1 MNRIPTII
9 LTLLAILVTSYPL
22 GSQTIA
28 SFENPSDLRNWG
40 VVNDSVMGG
49 ISTSRFEQT
58 ADGNL
63 LFQGVL
69 SLENNG
75 GFVSIRSRP
84 GSFDLQNVEGFT
96 IKARGDGRTY
106 YLDLRVIGQT
116 TSGSFR
122 AAFPTEKNTWTEAFV
137 PTSKFVRQ
145 SFGRPFPDIPLN
157 PSDVNSI
164 GFTLSDKN
172 PGPFKLEIEYVRATS
187 SDSPDS
193 VVDSSRT
200 PISQMEGPR
209 ALIEFAISRGVP
221 IFNQG
226 NPDAC
231 AAIYEITCRSLLESK
246 AVPEP
251 ARTALLRALNE
262 SILTTSGTRKA
273 WILRYALDEVLELLP
288 ER

>member
-1 MNRIPTII
+1 MNCIPTII
-9 LTLLAILVTSYPL
+9 LTMLTISVNSNPL
-22 GSQTIA
+22 RSQTIA

-40 VVNDSVMGG
+40 VVNDRVMGG

-58 ADGNL
+58 DDGNL
-63 LFQGVL
+63 LFQGLL

-84 GSFDLQNVEGFT
+84 DSFDLQNVEGFN

-106 YLDLRVIGQT
+106 YLDLRVNGQT

-122 AAFPTEKNTWTEAFV
+122 AAFPTEKNIWTETFLPA
-137 PTSKFVRQ
+137 SEFVRQ
-145 SFGRPFPDIPLN
+145 SFGRPFSDIPLN

-187 SDSPDS
+187 STSPDS
-193 VVDSSRT
+193 TVGSSRT
-200 PISQMEGPR
+200 PVSQMEGPR
-209 ALIEFAISRGVP
+209 ALIELAISRGVP

-231 AAIYEITCRSLLESK
+231 AAIYEITCRSLLESI
-246 AVPEP
+246 AVPES
-251 ARTALLRALNE
+251 ARTALLRALNK

>member
-1 MNRIPTII
+1 MLTIS
-9 LTLLAILVTSYPL
+9 VNSNPL
-22 GSQTIA
+22 RSQTIA

-49 ISTSRFEQT
+49 ISTSRFKQT
-58 ADGNL
+58 DDGNL

-84 GSFDLQNVEGFT
+84 DSFDLQNVEGFN

-106 YLDLRVIGQT
+106 YLDLRVNGQT

-122 AAFPTEKNTWTEAFV
+122 AAFPTEKNIWTETFLPA
-137 PTSKFVRQ
+137 SKFVRQ
-145 SFGRPFPDIPLN
+145 SFGRPFSDIPLN

-187 SDSPDS
+187 STSPDS
-193 VVDSSRT
+193 TVGSSRT
-200 PISQMEGPR
+200 PVSQMEGPR
-209 ALIEFAISRGVP
+209 ALIELAISRGVP

-226 NPDAC
+226 NPEAC
-231 AAIYEITCRSLLESK
+231 AAIYEITCRSLLESI
-246 AVPEP
+246 AVPES
-251 ARTALLRALNE
+251 ARTALLRALNK
-262 SILTTSGTRKA
+262 SILTTSGTRKS
-273 WILRYALDEVLELLP
+273 WILRYALDDVLELLP

>member
-1 MNRIPTII
+1 MNCIPSII
-9 LTLLAILVTSYPL
+9 LTILTISVNSNLLR
-22 GSQTIA
+22 SQTIA
-28 SFENPSDLRNWG
+28 SFENASELRNWG

-58 ADGNL
+58 DDGNL
-63 LFQGVL
+63 LFQGIL

-84 GSFDLQNVEGFT
+84 DSFDLQDVEGFS

-106 YLDLRVIGQT
+106 YLDLRVNGQT

-122 AAFPTEKNTWTEAFV
+122 AAFPTEKNTWTETFL

-145 SFGRPFPDIPLN
+145 SFGRPFSDIPLN

-187 SDSPDS
+187 STSPGS
-193 VVDSSRT
+193 TLDSSRT
-200 PISQMEGPR
+200 PVLQMEGPR
-209 ALIEFAISRGVP
+209 ALIELAISRGVP

-231 AAIYEITCRSLLESK
+231 AAIYEITCRSLLEST
-246 AVPEP
+246 AVPDS
-251 ARTALLRALNE
+251 ARTALLRALNK

-273 WILRYALDEVLELLP
+273 WILRYALDEVLQLLP

>member
-1 MNRIPTII
+1 MLTIS
-9 LTLLAILVTSYPL
+9 VNSNPL
-22 GSQTIA
+22 RSQTIA

-58 ADGNL
+58 DDGNL

-84 GSFDLQNVEGFT
+84 DSFDLQNVEGFN

-106 YLDLRVIGQT
+106 YLDLRVNGQT

-122 AAFPTEKNTWTEAFV
+122 AAFPTEKNIWTETFLPA
-137 PTSKFVRQ
+137 SEFVRQ
-145 SFGRPFPDIPLN
+145 SFGRPFSDIPLN

-187 SDSPDS
+187 SPSPDS
-193 VVDSSRT
+193 TVGSSRT
-200 PISQMEGPR
+200 PFSQMDGPR
-209 ALIEFAISRGVP
+209 ALIELAISRGVP

-231 AAIYEITCRSLLESK
+231 AAIYEITCRSLLESI
-246 AVPEP
+246 AVPES
-251 ARTALLRALNE
+251 ARTVLLRALNK
-262 SILTTSGTRKA
+262 SILTTSGTRKS
-273 WILRYALDEVLELLP
+273 WILRYALDDVLELLP

>member
-1 MNRIPTII
+1 MISM
-9 LTLLAILVTSYPL
+9 TSYPL
-22 GSQTIA
+22 FSKTIA

-75 GFVSIRSRP
+75 GFVSIRNRP
-84 GSFDLQNVEGFT
+84 GSFDLQNVEGFI

-106 YLDLRVIGQT
+106 YLDLRVSGQM

-122 AAFPTEKNTWTEAFV
+122 AAFRTEKDTWTETFV

-187 SDSPDS
+187 SASEES
-193 VVDSSRT
+193 TVDPSRT
-200 PISQMEGPR
+200 PTSLREGPR
-209 ALIEFAISRGVP
+209 ALIEFAISRCVP

-231 AAIYEITCRSLLESK
+231 AAIYEITCRSLLESE
-246 AVPEP
+246 AVPES
-251 ARTALLRALNE
+251 AHSTLLRALDE
-262 SILTTSGTRKA
+262 STLTTSGTRKA

>member
-1 MNRIPTII
+1 MKCLPTII
-9 LTLLAILVTSYPL
+9 LTMLTISVNSNPL
-22 GSQTIA
+22 RAQTIA
-28 SFENPSDLRNWG
+28 SFGNPSELRNWS

-58 ADGNL
+58 DDGNL
-63 LFQGVL
+63 LFQGTL

-84 GSFDLQNVEGFT
+84 DSFDLQNVEGFK
-96 IKARGDGRTY
+96 IKTRGDGRTY
-106 YLDLRVIGQT
+106 YLDLRVKGQR

-122 AAFPTEKNTWTEAFV
+122 AAFPTQKDTWTETFLPA
-137 PTSKFVRQ
+137 SKFVRQ
-145 SFGRPFPDIPLN
+145 SFGRPFSDIPLN

-187 SDSPDS
+187 STSQDSTLG
-193 VVDSSRT
+193 SSRT
-200 PISQMEGPR
+200 PVSQIKGPR
-209 ALIEFAISRGVP
+209 ALIELAISRGVP

-231 AAIYEITCRSLLESK
+231 AAIYEITCRSLLESIV
-246 AVPEP
+246 VPES
-251 ARTALLRALNE
+251 ARTVLLEALDK

>member
-1 MNRIPTII
+1 M
-9 LTLLAILVTSYPL
+9 LTFSVNSNPL
-22 GSQTIA
+22 RSQTIA
-28 SFENPSDLRNWG
+28 SFENPSELRNWG

-58 ADGNL
+58 DDGNL
-63 LFQGVL
+63 LFQGTL

-84 GSFDLQNVEGFT
+84 DSFDLQNVEGFK

-106 YLDLRVIGQT
+106 YLDLRVNGQR

-122 AAFPTEKNTWTEAFV
+122 AAFPTQKDTWTETFLPA
-137 PTSKFVRQ
+137 SKFVRQ
-145 SFGRPFPDIPLN
+145 SFGRPFSDIPLN

-187 SDSPDS
+187 STSQDSTLG
-193 VVDSSRT
+193 SSPT
-200 PISQMEGPR
+200 PVSQMKGPR
-209 ALIEFAISRGVP
+209 ALIELAISRGVP

-231 AAIYEITCRSLLESK
+231 AAIYEITCRSLLESIV
-246 AVPEP
+246 VPES
-251 ARTALLRALNE
+251 ARTALLEALNK